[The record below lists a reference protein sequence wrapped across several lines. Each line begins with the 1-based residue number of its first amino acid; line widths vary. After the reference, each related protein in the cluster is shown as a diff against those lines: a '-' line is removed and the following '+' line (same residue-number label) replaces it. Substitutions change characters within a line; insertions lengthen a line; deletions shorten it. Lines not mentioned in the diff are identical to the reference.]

1 MDALVAIG
9 VAAAGALLGF
19 AASLVPG
26 VHVNSLAA
34 FALAAA
40 TAGVIAPGPLPALAL
55 VAAFAASAFAAPV
68 AGAFL
73 GAPSEESA
81 AQALPA
87 HRLLADGRGA
97 EAADLAALGTFG
109 GLALGLA
116 AAAALRPVLGP
127 PLDGYEKL
135 EPAMPF
141 LLLAIALA
149 IVLAEKKRLPYRRAF
164 RAWPFG
170 DITISGIV
178 HRPDPEEAPVLVAR
192 GRRLLVVDPLGA
204 LEGIPH
210 GSEATL
216 KGDWTRVPG
225 PSSRALGIA
234 LGASVFLLAGALGAV
249 AFRLGAR
256 SPLGLPASPLLPLLA
271 GLFGAPAL
279 FATLRDRAGRVR
291 AQTQGGAREEWPRVG
306 GAVALG
312 TAPGAG
318 IGLFPGLTAAHAGAA
333 GLALASDRAPERV
346 LLVLGAANGAGV
358 AFSLLAFTTLGKP
371 RAGALL
377 AAGHLEPAR
386 PFVLYA
392 TAALAAACAGY
403 FLARRAALAMA
414 RFAGRIPERA
424 LAGAVL
430 ALLVASTAAFTGPVG
445 LLMLATATAIGSLPL
460 AWGVKRSHAMGV
472 IMVPVLARLWG
483 LA

>member
-1 MDALVAIG
+1 MDALL
-9 VAAAGALLGF
+9 AAAVVGGGALAGF
-19 AASLVPG
+19 LASLVPG

-40 TAGVIAPGPLPALAL
+40 TAGLLSPGPAPALAL

-116 AAAALRPVLGP
+116 AAASLRPVLGP
-127 PLDGYEKL
+127 PLDGYARL
-135 EPAMPF
+135 APAMPL

-149 IVLAEKKRLPYRRAF
+149 ILLAEKKRMPYRRAF

-170 DITISGIV
+170 EATISGPLL
-178 HRPDPEEAPVLVAR
+178 RESPEAPPFVRV
-192 GRRLLVVDPLGA
+192 GRRRIPIVDPVGA
-204 LEGIPH
+204 LEGTSD
-210 GSEATL
+210 GAEVAL
-216 KGDWTRVPG
+216 QGEWTRVPG
-225 PSSRALGIA
+225 PASRALGIA
-234 LGASVFLLAGALGAV
+234 VGASVFLLAGALGLL
-249 AFRLGAR
+249 AFRVGAR

-279 FATLRDRAGRVR
+279 LETLRHRAPRVR
-291 AQTQGGAREEWPRVG
+291 AQTQGGAREPWPRVA

-312 TAPGAG
+312 AAPGAG
-318 IGLFPGLTAAHAGAA
+318 IGLFPGLTAAHVGAA
-333 GLALASDRAPERV
+333 GLAMTPDRAPERV

-392 TAALAAACAGY
+392 TAALAAGCAGY
-403 FLARRAALAMA
+403 FLARAAALAFA
-414 RFAGRIPERA
+414 RVAGRIPERA

-430 ALLVASTAAFTGPVG
+430 ALLAASVAAFTGAVG
-445 LLMLATATAIGSLPL
+445 LVQLATATAIGSLPL

-483 LA
+483 VA